1 MTSEKFLS
9 RESGLSKPST
19 PITVSGPEFWSQ
31 IVAALYERRIRDG
44 HRPPLQNLIQMES
57 FLIKG
62 GVPLRG
68 TVDIS
73 GSKNAALPIMAAALL
88 TDEPCVIRRVP
99 DLSDTRFMV
108 EILKSLG
115 AQASFENGTVTIHA
129 KKISGYADYELVRKM
144 RGSIC
149 IAGPLLARLKHTRIS
164 LPGGCVIG
172 ARPINLHLKGFEALG
187 AKIEIAK
194 GYVQAS
200 AKKLIGNSMFLG
212 GRAGPTVLGTAN
224 VMMAATL
231 ADGVTVIESAACEP
245 EVVDLAN
252 FLIAMGAKISG
263 AGSPTITI
271 TGVKKLHGA
280 KHRIIP
286 DRIEAATF
294 IIAAAATNGEV
305 TLRSAQANH
314 LHAVLDKLAAAGVS
328 VTRRGKNLMARRGA
342 NLRPLDNVT
351 TLPYPGFPTDVQAQL
366 MALLTLA
373 DGASII
379 TERIFECRF
388 MHVSEL
394 ARLGADIEIEGPSA
408 IVKGGKPLSGAP
420 VMASDLR
427 ASAALVIAGL
437 ASKGT
442 TQVNRIYHLDRGYE
456 RMDEK
461 LRKLGARIERV
472 EEK

>member
-1 MTSEKFLS
+1 
-9 RESGLSKPST
+9 
-19 PITVSGPEFWSQ
+19 
-31 IVAALYERRIRDG
+31 
-44 HRPPLQNLIQMES
+44 MES

-62 GVPLRG
+62 GVPLHG
-68 TVDIS
+68 EVTIS

-108 EILKSLG
+108 KILESLG
-115 AQASFENGTVTIHA
+115 ATAQFEDSTVTIHA
-129 KKISGYADYELVRKM
+129 RKIKGYADYDLVRKM

-149 IAGPLLARLKHTRIS
+149 IAGPLLGRLRKARIS

-172 ARPINLHLKGFEALG
+172 ARPINLHLKGFESLG
-187 AKIEIAK
+187 AKIKIEG
-194 GYVQAS
+194 GYVDAS
-200 AKKLIGNSMFLG
+200 AKKLAGSPVFLG

-231 ADGVTVIESAACEP
+231 AEGMTVIESAACEP

-252 FLIAMGAKISG
+252 FLNAMGASISG

-271 TGVKKLHGA
+271 AGVEKLHGA
-280 KHRIIP
+280 EHEIIP

-294 IIAAAATNGEV
+294 LIAAAATNGEV
-305 TLRSAQANH
+305 ALKGTRPDHLR
-314 LHAVLDKLAAAGVS
+314 AVLDKLGDAGIS
-328 VTRRGKNLMARRGA
+328 VERNGA
-342 NLRPLDNVT
+342 NLISRRKAKLKPADVT
-351 TLPYPGFPTDVQAQL
+351 TLPYAGFPTDAQAQM
-366 MALLTLA
+366 MALLA
-373 DGASII
+373 MAPGISII
-379 TERIFECRF
+379 TERIFESRF

-408 IVKGGKPLSGAP
+408 IVKGGRPLSGAP

-427 ASAALVIAGL
+427 ASAALVIAGM
-437 ASKGT
+437 AAKGST
-442 TQVNRIYHLDRGYE
+442 HVNRIYHLDRGYE
-456 RMDEK
+456 QMDVK

-472 EEK
+472 EGT

>member
-1 MTSEKFLS
+1 
-9 RESGLSKPST
+9 
-19 PITVSGPEFWSQ
+19 
-31 IVAALYERRIRDG
+31 
-44 HRPPLQNLIQMES
+44 MES

-62 GVPLRG
+62 GVPLHG
-68 TVDIS
+68 EVSIS
-73 GSKNAALPIMAAALL
+73 GSKNAALPILAATLL
-88 TDEPCVIRRVP
+88 TDEPCVIHRVP
-99 DLSDTRFMV
+99 DLSDTRFMAQ
-108 EILKSLG
+108 ILASLG
-115 AQASFENGTVTIHA
+115 ATVKFENGTVTVHA
-129 KKISGYADYELVRKM
+129 KKIQGYADYELVRKM

-149 IAGPLLARLKHTRIS
+149 IAGPLLARLRKAQIS
-164 LPGGCVIG
+164 LPGGCIIG

-187 AKIEIAK
+187 AKIKIEG
-194 GYVQAS
+194 GYVNAA
-200 AKKLIGNSMFLG
+200 AKKLMGNSLFLG

-245 EVVDLAN
+245 EVVDLAK
-252 FLIAMGAKISG
+252 FLNAMGAQITG

-271 TGVKKLHGA
+271 TGVKKLRGVEHEV
-280 KHRIIP
+280 IP

-294 IIAAAATNGEV
+294 LIAAGATNGEV
-305 TLRSAQANH
+305 TLKGARADH
-314 LHAVLDKLAAAGVS
+314 LRAVIDKLNETGVS
-328 VTRRGKNLMARRGA
+328 VERRGVNLIARRNGR
-342 NLRPLDNVT
+342 LKPVDIT
-351 TLPYPGFPTDVQAQL
+351 TLPYSGFPTDVQAQMMSL
-366 MALLTLA
+366 LALA
-373 DGASII
+373 PGISII
-379 TERIFECRF
+379 TERIFESRF

-437 ASKGT
+437 AAKGA

-456 RMDEK
+456 QMDAK
-461 LRKLGARIERV
+461 LRKLGARIRRV

>member
-1 MTSEKFLS
+1 M
-9 RESGLSKPST
+9 
-19 PITVSGPEFWSQ
+19 
-31 IVAALYERRIRDG
+31 D
-44 HRPPLQNLIQMES
+44 S

-62 GVPLRG
+62 GVPLNG
-68 TVDIS
+68 DVAIS

-88 TDEPCVIRRVP
+88 TSEPCVIRRVP

-115 AQASFENGTVTIHA
+115 ATAKFEGGTLTIHA
-129 KKISGYADYELVRKM
+129 RKISGYADYELVRKM

-149 IAGPLLARLKHTRIS
+149 IAGPLLARLKKTRVS
-164 LPGGCVIG
+164 LPGGCIIG

-187 AKIEIAK
+187 AKIKIEG
-194 GYVQAS
+194 GYVDAS
-200 AKKLIGNSMFLG
+200 ARKLVGNSIFLG
-212 GRAGPTVLGTAN
+212 GRAGPTVLGTGN

-231 ADGVTVIESAACEP
+231 AEGITVIESAACEP

-252 FLIAMGAKISG
+252 FLNAMGANIAG

-271 TGVKKLHGA
+271 TGVSQLHGA
-280 KHRIIP
+280 EHEVIP
-286 DRIEAATF
+286 DRIEASTF
-294 IIAAAATNGEV
+294 LVAAAATDGEV
-305 TLRSAQANH
+305 TLKGARADH
-314 LHAVLDKLAAAGVS
+314 LRAVIDKLGEAGVA
-328 VTRRGKNLMARRGA
+328 VERRGA
-342 NLRPLDNVT
+342 NLVSRRKSRLKPADVT
-351 TLPYPGFPTDVQAQL
+351 TLPYSGFPTDVQAQ
-366 MALLTLA
+366 MMSLLTLA
-373 DGASII
+373 PGISII
-379 TERIFECRF
+379 TERIFESRF

-408 IVKGGKPLSGAP
+408 IVKGGRPLSGAP

-437 ASKGT
+437 AAKGA

-461 LRKLGARIERV
+461 LQQLGARIERIQ
-472 EEK
+472 ET